1 MPKIPISVLFG
12 IVLNIRK
19 FVFRN
24 CFGFRISRFEI
35 RDLWPDITHHPIA
48 PMLLHLGQSL
58 YESSLSQIMCRAV
71 AVATFR
77 KLLEHFVRM
86 RLAVTRCTRWY
97 GFMLI
102 PMAISTGKIVV
113 FCRICLKQGPGFLMT
128 CRAVMRWGL
137 SDVSDFKRLMN
148 RMAGLA
154 GLKVLVFGVF
164 FMAFHTN
171 GDPPVDIMAPITS
184 HLCLMS
190 AGMLFYLFTLLLV
203 TCETRSGNV
212 AL

>member
-1 MPKIPISVLFG
+1 M
-12 IVLNIRK
+12 
-19 FVFRN
+19 
-24 CFGFRISRFEI
+24 
-35 RDLWPDITHHPIA
+35 
-48 PMLLHLGQSL
+48 
-58 YESSLSQIMCRAV
+58 AV
-71 AVATFR
+71 AAFR

-86 RLAVTRCTRWY
+86 RLAVTRYTRWY

-102 PMAISTGKIVV
+102 PMAISAGKIVV

-137 SDVSDFKRLMN
+137 ADVSDFKRLMN

-171 GDPPVDIMAPITS
+171 GDPPVDIMAPIAS

-190 AGMLFYLFTLLLV
+190 AGMLFHLFTLLFVARKAWSRNLTFNLQIKRGMGVGV
-203 TCETRSGNV
+203 TG
-212 AL
+212 